1 MPKTPWCRFVEAN
14 RSSLNRKLL
23 VINFGGI
30 GDEILF
36 LPTLKTLRRH
46 FPEWHITLLLEPRSR
61 SFEQLTN
68 LIDDT
73 IVFDIKKRP
82 LMVGDILDLLGLMRG
97 GYDVVVSSGG
107 SKPVSVLLFLSGI
120 PVRIGYDSGPHT
132 HLLLDKPRPLNQKQY
147 AGNMYHDLVSFM
159 DDETQDF
166 ALLNSLLRKEGV
178 RIDYVEDAERV
189 SKEEAEKERA
199 EREKVLQVPEIS
211 VSAGAVEQWR
221 EFLHKA
227 ANESAP
233 NTVSSNP
240 QAKFVLLHPGTSRLA
255 VEKGIIKTWPT
266 ENWMEL
272 IQKIA
277 ETPDLKPVL
286 AGGPDDKEIV
296 EEMLSTVSGKAKEAL
311 ISTIG
316 KTKNLA
322 DLAALT
328 AACDVLI
335 CVDSAPM
342 HIGVALQKPVV
353 ALFGPTDES
362 KLIPMQEPF
371 VVLREPQ
378 EMLTGSPRT
387 LLDGLG
393 VRLQPDSVFQ
403 ALLDR
408 LQAAQNPR
416 SCQGILR

>member
-1 MPKTPWCRFVEAN
+1 MPWCRFIESAL
-14 RSSLNRKLL
+14 SSVRRRLL

-36 LPTLKTLRRH
+36 LPTLKTIRHH
-46 FPEWHITLLLEPRSR
+46 FPDWHITLLLEPRSR
-61 SFEQLTN
+61 SFEQLTK
-68 LIDDT
+68 LIDET
-73 IVFDIKKRP
+73 IVFDVKKRP
-82 LMVGDILDLLGLMRG
+82 LMVADVLELLGLMRG
-97 GYDVVVSSGG
+97 GYDAVVSSGG
-107 SKPVSVLLFLSGI
+107 SKPVSVLLFMSGI
-120 PVRIGYDSGPHT
+120 PVRIGYDSGLHS
-132 HLLLDKPRPLNQKQY
+132 HLLLSKPRPLDQTQY

-159 DDETQDF
+159 DDEVANAKFDGGT
-166 ALLNSLLRKEGV
+166 
-178 RIDYVEDAERV
+178 VET
-189 SKEEAEKERA
+189 
-199 EREKVLQVPEIS
+199 LQGQKTLQIPEIS
-211 VSAGAVEQWR
+211 VDAEAVERWQD
-221 EFLHKA
+221 FLKQ
-227 ANESAP
+227 SAL
-233 NTVSSNP
+233 NTVPGSS
-240 QAKFVLLHPGTSRLA
+240 AKFVLLHPGTSRLA

-266 ENWMEL
+266 QNWIEL

-277 ETPDLKPVL
+277 DTPDVKAVL

-296 EEMLSTVSGKAKEAL
+296 EEMLLTISSLGGKVQDAV

-328 AACDVLI
+328 AACDVLV

-362 KLIPMQEPF
+362 KLIPLQEPF
-371 VVLREPQ
+371 VVLREAK
-378 EMLTGSPRT
+378 EMLTGSPRS

-393 VRLQPDSVFQ
+393 VRLQPDSVFL
-403 ALLDR
+403 AVKDR

-416 SCQGILR
+416 SCQGSLR